1 MNLFNEINRVTEEIY
16 GGLGMSMNEVWYYA
30 LDKKGRRLGLIHANS
45 DEHAMEKARQEFGLA
60 VIEIENAEEGEDDDT
75 N

>member
-16 GGLGMSMNEVWYYA
+16 GGLGMTMNEVWYYA

-60 VIEIENAEEGEDDDT
+60 VIEIEDAEEETDET